1 MQLEYLCEL
10 ELAYRQ
16 EPFYEDLLKMVVPYG
31 TVEASLYGE
40 GDATFRGQRL
50 SGTARWV
57 NHARR
62 RSDGVN
68 LPDVHGVIRTDDG
81 AFVLFT
87 FQGRT
92 LPTQDDKRRQLLIVC
107 FEAEDDRYLWL
118 NSAICVPEGLI
129 TGHGR
134 MRARIYSCVHELE

>member
-1 MQLEYLCEL
+1 M
-10 ELAYRQ
+10 
-16 EPFYEDLLKMVVPYG
+16 
-31 TVEASLYGE
+31 
-40 GDATFRGQRL
+40 
-50 SGTARWV
+50 

-92 LPTQDDKRRQLLIVC
+92 LPTQDDKRRQLLTVC

-118 NSAICVPEGLI
+118 NTAICVLEGLI
-129 TGHGR
+129 TGHGQ
-134 MRARIYSCVHELE
+134 MRARIYSCVHELD